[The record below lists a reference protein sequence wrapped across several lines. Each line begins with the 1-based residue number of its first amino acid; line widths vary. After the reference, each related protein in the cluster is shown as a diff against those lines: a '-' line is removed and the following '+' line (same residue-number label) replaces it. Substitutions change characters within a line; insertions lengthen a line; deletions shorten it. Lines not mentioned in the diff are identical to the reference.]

1 MYEEYSWREK
11 RLHLFSSPLVA
22 CWINT
27 KLTVLPQGNA
37 HYSMYAIREWE
48 AKQYI
53 KLYTRLHK
61 TYEHYSSELII
72 DAETQ
77 EAAEK
82 VEAICRQNSWEYAM
96 YDTGSGSSG
105 AHFAIPRE
113 AEPSVHLYLRDLC
126 FVQENFRG
134 VADIDLGIYL
144 PMHLIRGIGKT
155 HEKTGR
161 VKHYV
166 GGYEGTVLPS
176 VMTFSI
182 PELLLRRHDKAQE
195 NYKTTV
201 SSDWQKLQNNIIR
214 HNPSGVK
221 KGGRYQA
228 IWRLAK
234 DLYKC
239 GLDGN
244 TVLNIAAQ
252 FNSELEN
259 PSEDSNLNRA
269 CDDAYKAVCRDS

>member
-1 MYEEYSWREK
+1 MFEEYSWREK

-27 KLTVLPQGNA
+27 NVTVLPHGNA
-37 HYSMYAIREWE
+37 HYSMYGIREGD

-72 DAETQ
+72 DAETG

-82 VEAICRQNSWEYAM
+82 VEVICRQNGWAFAM

-105 AHFAIPRE
+105 AHFALPRE
-113 AEPSVHLYLRDLC
+113 AEPSEYLYLRDLC
-126 FVQENFRG
+126 FVQEHFRG
-134 VADIDLGIYL
+134 IEDIDEGIYT

-161 VKHYV
+161 VKHFV
-166 GGYEGTVLPS
+166 GSCAGTMMPS

-182 PELLLRRHDKAQE
+182 PELLLQKHTRSQAS
-195 NYKTTV
+195 YKTTV
-201 SSDWQKLQNNIIR
+201 SSDWQRFQNNIIR

-228 IWRLAK
+228 LWRLAK

-239 GLDGN
+239 GLDSN

-252 FNSELEN
+252 FNAELEN
-259 PSEDSNLNRA
+259 PSEAATIERA
-269 CDDAYKAVCRDS
+269 CNDAYKAVCRDS